1 MIKFLKSI
9 ILKKIILILFLIINI
24 SCNHKTISEKIDEN
38 HIVSDKE
45 VYSFL
50 SLILKNESKSI
61 TECRNENV
69 IGLINENY
77 ELKKM
82 LTHKDLIFIK
92 KQIKNDKKFNLN
104 PEYLDGFNVI
114 SQKRIKKEFSESKSM
129 CMFWKKFEK
138 NYGTTSLFSISLPI
152 FSLNKKIVIISTE
165 LLSKGGFGYNGI
177 VVYLRTKGRWK
188 LYKKYTSSI
197 S

>member
-129 CMFWKKFEK
+129 CMFWKKFGK
-138 NYGTTSLFSISLPI
+138 NYEI
-152 FSLNKKIVIISTE
+152 
-165 LLSKGGFGYNGI
+165 
-177 VVYLRTKGRWK
+177 GRAHV
-188 LYKKYTSSI
+188 
-197 S
+197 